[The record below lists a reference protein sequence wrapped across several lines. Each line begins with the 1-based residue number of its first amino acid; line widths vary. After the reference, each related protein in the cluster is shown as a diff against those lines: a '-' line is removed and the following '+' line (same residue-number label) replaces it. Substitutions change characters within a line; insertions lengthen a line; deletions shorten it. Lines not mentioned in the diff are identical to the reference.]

1 MKNKI
6 TVIGSLNYD
15 VILKV
20 DRLPYK
26 GETMAVEDST
36 FSAGGKG
43 ANQAVQAAK
52 LKTPTY
58 MVGCVGTD
66 ASAEFLICT
75 AKQYGVDTRYI
86 RKVEGSSGMGIIHA
100 LEDGSVHASIVRGA
114 NFQITK
120 EDIDKAMPALKESK
134 VCILQN
140 EIPVP
145 MIEYGIDKAKEAG
158 CIVVLNAAPAI
169 ELPDEYLA
177 KVDILVVNEVEASF
191 YCKENIDSLEKAKE
205 EIKKL
210 AEKYNNNV
218 IITLKW

>member
-1 MKNKI
+1 
-6 TVIGSLNYD
+6 
-15 VILKV
+15 
-20 DRLPYK
+20 
-26 GETMAVEDST
+26 MAVEDST

-66 ASAEFLICT
+66 ASADFLICT

-120 EDIDKAMPALKESK
+120 E
-134 VCILQN
+134 
-140 EIPVP
+140 
-145 MIEYGIDKAKEAG
+145 
-158 CIVVLNAAPAI
+158 
-169 ELPDEYLA
+169 
-177 KVDILVVNEVEASF
+177 
-191 YCKENIDSLEKAKE
+191 
-205 EIKKL
+205 
-210 AEKYNNNV
+210 
-218 IITLKW
+218 T